1 MNDPS
6 ILSTFLI
13 IFVPAT
19 ILTAFIVWMDS
30 IQQKK
35 KKIWPMRRQR

>member
-1 MNDPS
+1 MNEPS

-13 IFVPAT
+13 IFVPAV
-19 ILTAFIVWMDS
+19 ILTAIIVWMDS

-35 KKIWPMRRQR
+35 EQGWPMQRHH